1 MQKEDKRAESQR
13 RVRAA
18 NEIILNEVNLK
29 DEFVVA
35 NLIRMD
41 SDLFRKY
48 RQCLWDY
55 KYAAINFEDLCP
67 EIPRPIL
74 EGIRSLTLADF
85 KLTPKKA
92 SGFMSNVFRKESRES
107 SVPPWEPKRK

>member
-35 NLIRMD
+35 DLVKKD

-55 KYAAINFEDLCP
+55 KYAATNFDDLKP

-74 EGIRSLTLADF
+74 DGLRHLSLDNF
-85 KLTPKKA
+85 KLAPKKT
-92 SGFMSNVFRKESRES
+92 SGFMSNVFRKEPRES